1 MGNHREKKLGPLAF
15 GYTEI
20 GITHMKM
27 QWKLLLQVDYS
38 NVIGMNLVNFA
49 FTNEVALAE
58 VMTQMYALYL
68 EAKRHKDENAFIA
81 MVLIEQYMPLLEQNY
96 YVSVYLM
103 WYIEFLLQGE
113 VDPRVFT
120 KIVGIDKELFQLLVV
135 QDDPEAVEI
144 LKYKLIPSICR
155 CYEAKKGLV
164 EVTLKAVWE
173 EHQTDGL
180 EPLERYYKYE
190 QEEPFF
196 RKHWNSAFTVKLG
209 KRDEKTGDVIQLT
222 ELGTVDDMLRYDM
235 LQLLTKGNYK
245 ICKNCGM
252 PFIPVGR
259 ADSLYCNRIMPGWTK
274 PCNKIGANL
283 AAKKK
288 VNSNPALKIYRQAYQ
303 RMNKRMEQG
312 YLEREAY
319 DSWVTEAAEKRDQCL
334 AGELSYKKF
343 ADWIDAT
350 SRRR

>member
-164 EVTLKAVWE
+164 EVTLKAVWAPWTKE
-173 EHQTDGL
+173 GC
-180 EPLERYYKYE
+180 
-190 QEEPFF
+190 
-196 RKHWNSAFTVKLG
+196 FTVRPYADGVEITGCDLEETDNLVIPETIDG
-209 KRDEKTGDVIQLT
+209 KRVRTIGKGAFEKTRCKSLVLPKGLYQVSDGAFRDLSGCEEVGFPVFARAVVCGRVQKTGYGALNVPVNCAGTSVNPGDIIVGDENGVCVIPLADA
-222 ELGTVDDMLRYDM
+222 EEILA
-235 LQLLTKGNYK
+235 
-245 ICKNCGM
+245 
-252 PFIPVGR
+252 R
-259 ADSLYCNRIMPGWTK
+259 AQEKVEAQKEKERMMREYEE
-274 PCNKIGANL
+274 AN
-283 AAKKK
+283 
-288 VNSNPALKIYRQAYQ
+288 
-303 RMNKRMEQG
+303 
-312 YLEREAY
+312 
-319 DSWVTEAAEKRDQCL
+319 
-334 AGELSYKKF
+334 
-343 ADWIDAT
+343 
-350 SRRR
+350 

>member
-1 MGNHREKKLGPLAF
+1 MSNHRKNKLGPLAF
-15 GYTEI
+15 GYTEN

-103 WYIEFLLQGE
+103 WYIEFLLHGE

-120 KIVGIDKELFQLLVV
+120 KIVGIDKELFQLLKV

-180 EPLERYYKYE
+180 EPLERYYNLKLPTT
-190 QEEPFF
+190 QPH
-196 RKHWNSAFTVKLG
+196 RKQGAS
-209 KRDEKTGDVIQLT
+209 
-222 ELGTVDDMLRYDM
+222 
-235 LQLLTKGNYK
+235 
-245 ICKNCGM
+245 
-252 PFIPVGR
+252 R
-259 ADSLYCNRIMPGWTK
+259 AMSEMI
-274 PCNKIGANL
+274 A
-283 AAKKK
+283 
-288 VNSNPALKIYRQAYQ
+288 
-303 RMNKRMEQG
+303 
-312 YLEREAY
+312 
-319 DSWVTEAAEKRDQCL
+319 
-334 AGELSYKKF
+334 
-343 ADWIDAT
+343 
-350 SRRR
+350 SRRRQQGLKLLRKPGKKGFHQHFNLFIVGMKKSSRILSSIAARINCMEREKVMSASSSTTNMNSSPEGASIYGLSVPVPA

>member
-1 MGNHREKKLGPLAF
+1 MALNPKLKSSLVFLAKLLVTLVPAYF
-15 GYTEI
+15 VYRNIVSAPDWDI
-20 GITHMKM
+20 GDLYELFSTKSVLPFVLALLCLAVSNFTACL

-173 EHQTDGL
+173 EQQTDGL
-180 EPLERYYKYE
+180 ESLERYYKYE
-190 QEEPFF
+190 QEEHFF
-196 RKHWNSAFTVKLG
+196 RKHWNSSFTVKLG
-209 KRDEKTGDVIQLT
+209 KRDEKTVDVIQLT
-222 ELGTVDDMLRYDM
+222 ELDTIDDMLRYDM
-235 LQLLTKGNYK
+235 LQLLTKGN
-245 ICKNCGM
+245 
-252 PFIPVGR
+252 
-259 ADSLYCNRIMPGWTK
+259 
-274 PCNKIGANL
+274 
-283 AAKKK
+283 
-288 VNSNPALKIYRQAYQ
+288 
-303 RMNKRMEQG
+303 
-312 YLEREAY
+312 
-319 DSWVTEAAEKRDQCL
+319 
-334 AGELSYKKF
+334 
-343 ADWIDAT
+343 
-350 SRRR
+350 